1 MNSTQGTVEVPEE
14 RTVRIRPAG
23 RVYYNRAGVQVTER
37 WFATEDAVY
46 PVAQLNRLRTGRGPL
61 HPIVQTTSAVAL
73 VFASAFLVSLPTL
86 RDTPAAWLT
95 LAAVAA
101 VPLVA
106 AALAVR
112 YQPRTYQIWADYRG
126 DTVLVFSTLDE
137 KTFGHVRRALIRARE
152 SSPPDVGSAAG
163 LVVLPS
169 YLPHA
174 A

>member
-1 MNSTQGTVEVPEE
+1 
-14 RTVRIRPAG
+14 
-23 RVYYNRAGVQVTER
+23 VYYNRAGVQVTER
-37 WFATEDAVY
+37 WFATEDAFY
-46 PVAQLNRLRTGRGPL
+46 PLAELNRVRTGRGPL
-61 HPIVQTTSAVAL
+61 HPMVQTTSAVAL
-73 VFASAFLVSLPTL
+73 VFAAAFVVSLPTL
-86 RDTPAAWLT
+86 RGTPAAWLT
-95 LAAVAA
+95 LAAVAV
-101 VPLVA
+101 VPVVA
-106 AALAVR
+106 AFVAVR

>member
-1 MNSTQGTVEVPEE
+1 MSRNSGTAPGGHRVPCELRSSPPRAERSFLVNSTQGTVEVPEE

-112 YQPRTYQIWADYRG
+112 Y
-126 DTVLVFSTLDE
+126 
-137 KTFGHVRRALIRARE
+137 
-152 SSPPDVGSAAG
+152 
-163 LVVLPS
+163 
-169 YLPHA
+169 
-174 A
+174 